1 MCMNNEHKIVCGV
14 AGIHFYGLNVLKKNS
29 LSNRQWMGGENF
41 LLPVGII
48 GRKDSCQSEV

>member
-1 MCMNNEHKIVCGV
+1 MCMNSEHKIVCGV

-48 GRKDSCQSEV
+48 GRKDSCQSEM